1 MDITNSGHTER
12 HGVQRLKI
20 NRFQRSRW
28 FEHIMRI
35 GTTVSQN
42 TSRYGGSR
50 TRSIRF
56 LRISWRSHRQGTGP
70 DRNSCLHCAN
80 KKNKL

>member
-1 MDITNSGHTER
+1 
-12 HGVQRLKI
+12 
-20 NRFQRSRW
+20 
-28 FEHIMRI
+28 MRI